1 MDEDGSA
8 ESGRTRL
15 ARGTKP
21 HALLG
26 EPERTDGASVDA
38 TVPAAIAPRGGEDAR
53 VRSALLTAPARAGSL
68 PASPGP
74 ARRAVRASEAP
85 EPGRAD
91 PAPTDAGMTAGEPV
105 SAGGE
110 RIEMAGGAPDRSIG
124 DARSNTPR
132 GSGRIE
138 MPGGVP
144 DRSIGDARSNTPRGS
159 ERIEMPGGIDA
170 RGSGP
175 VPVGGA
181 PGRAPAQSICEAVE
195 QLIEAQEA
203 DEAIAEWMQGGG

>member
-1 MDEDGSA
+1 
-8 ESGRTRL
+8 
-15 ARGTKP
+15 
-21 HALLG
+21 
-26 EPERTDGASVDA
+26 
-38 TVPAAIAPRGGEDAR
+38 
-53 VRSALLTAPARAGSL
+53 
-68 PASPGP
+68 
-74 ARRAVRASEAP
+74 
-85 EPGRAD
+85 
-91 PAPTDAGMTAGEPV
+91 MTAGEPV

-110 RIEMAGGAPDRSIG
+110 RIEMPSGAPDGSVG
-124 DARSNTPR
+124 EAGSNTPR
-132 GSGRIE
+132 G
-138 MPGGVP
+138 
-144 DRSIGDARSNTPRGS
+144 T